1 MIKVT
6 RLTFIP
12 ASRPEAN
19 AVAALSGPG
28 EDLGFQTCVPMLGWG
43 TEIAAISCGDKNDE
57 LCFRTFSTML
67 LVQHRGLPVMDVLL

>member
-12 ASRPEAN
+12 ASRTEAN

-28 EDLGFQTCVPMLGWG
+28 EDLRFQTCVPMLGWG
-43 TEIAAISCGDKNDE
+43 TEIAVISVVTKMMNCVSGPSV
-57 LCFRTFSTML
+57 LCFGPASRP
-67 LVQHRGLPVMDVLL
+67 PVRDVLL